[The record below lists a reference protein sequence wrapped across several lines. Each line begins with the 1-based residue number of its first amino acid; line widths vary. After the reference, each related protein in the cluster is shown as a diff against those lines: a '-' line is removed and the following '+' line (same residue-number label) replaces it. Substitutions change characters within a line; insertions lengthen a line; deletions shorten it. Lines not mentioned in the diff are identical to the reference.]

1 MSIFMNKDKMVTYT
15 HIQALLLSL
24 FEDAKFFFN
33 KCYKGN
39 LYVENSAYLFGHY
52 NGYFSVTGVCS
63 TRI

>member
-1 MSIFMNKDKMVTYT
+1 MVTYT

-24 FEDAKFFFN
+24 FEDAKFFLN

-39 LYVENSAYLFGHY
+39 PYVENSAYLFGHY